1 MTESGPI
8 YVTDPGR
15 REDSIGAVNLA
26 VEFRDA
32 DDFVRDCRELL
43 SAGTTVITPREE
55 VQRGMRVTLIMTF
68 PGLIRP
74 MHLAA
79 RITEVDDN
87 SKPSGERRVRASV
100 ELVDTDADRLATM
113 AAHLE
118 PIAARD
124 HRYVVR
130 AVRVLVVED
139 NPHCARLIQEGLR
152 LAGKRAFGNRVA
164 FDVPVASNAA
174 DALTFLHSR
183 PIDVLITDIYL
194 GGVSGTTVIEHVRA
208 DSGLRK
214 MPVIAISAGD
224 DATRDAALDAG
235 ADVFLPKPVRLR
247 QIVGTV
253 GEVLHIEQTAW
264 R

>member
-1 MTESGPI
+1 MNESGPI
-8 YVTDPGR
+8 YVTDPGPR
-15 REDSIGAVNLA
+15 DDAISAVRLV
-26 VEFRDA
+26 VEYHDA
-32 DDFVRDCRELL
+32 EEFVRVCKDML
-43 SAGTTVITPREE
+43 AKGTGTVSPREE
-55 VQRGMRVTLIMTF
+55 VQRGMLVTLVLTF
-68 PGLIRP
+68 PGLVRP
-74 MHLAA
+74 LHVAA
-79 RITEVDDN
+79 RVTEVETA
-87 SKPSGERRVRASV
+87 GERKGRARV
-100 ELVDTDADRLATM
+100 ELIHLDRDRIAAM
-113 AAHLE
+113 ASHLE
-118 PIAARD
+118 LIAAGD
-124 HRYVVR
+124 TNYVVR
-130 AVRVLVVED
+130 TVRVLVVED

-174 DALTFLHSR
+174 DALTFLHSQQ
-183 PIDVLITDIYL
+183 IDVLITDIYL